1 MKTQHNQIKKS
12 ILKKKRTACPVAPD
26 VWVGVALGHVLGHR
40 GDIYGGVTFIKH
52 SGSLGGCGQHPLLWY
67 GPQCHTYWAT
77 SSNDQVPFEVL
88 SPASGGHPLTHRN
101 SQKIKNKKNLKKI
114 AKMNRAGMGEG
125 TDRGIRARMGEHR
138 LSHLPT
144 SHFSGN
150 ILTPN

>member
-1 MKTQHNQIKKS
+1 MSWVIEVTSMGESPSSNTQG
-12 ILKKKRTACPVAPD
+12 
-26 VWVGVALGHVLGHR
+26 VWVGVGSTPSSGMVLNATLTELHPAMTKCPSKCSAQQ
-40 GDIYGGVTFIKH
+40 GG
-52 SGSLGGCGQHPLLWY
+52 
-67 GPQCHTYWAT
+67 
-77 SSNDQVPFEVL
+77 
-88 SPASGGHPLTHRN
+88 GGHPLTHSN